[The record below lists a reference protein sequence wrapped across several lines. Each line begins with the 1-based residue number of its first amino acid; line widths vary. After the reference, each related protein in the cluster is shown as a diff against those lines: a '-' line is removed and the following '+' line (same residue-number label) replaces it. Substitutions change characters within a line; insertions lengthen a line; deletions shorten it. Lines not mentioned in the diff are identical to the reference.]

1 MNNESIDFDAL
12 LDSVNTVPTTE
23 VAAKPGSDENPFLG
37 VERFVHGS
45 KQFIAFSGAQR
56 RAGRR
61 AAERAAKNESDHGR
75 ISYWKQQHAAEFKA
89 GTRRQQLR
97 ILRGEIDVTPAM
109 RNNLERAIL
118 AEQRA
123 HEAAPLAQ
131 ERADKAEQ
139 RRIDR
144 HATRQLRRI
153 EAGKARHADLVA
165 YGHRA
170 A

>member
-23 VAAKPGSDENPFLG
+23 VAAKPGSEENPIVG
-37 VERFVHGS
+37 VKRRVRGMD
-45 KQFIAFSGAQR
+45 QFYAYSGADR
-56 RAGRR
+56 RAIRR
-61 AAERAAKNESDHGR
+61 QGERDAKNESDHGR

-144 HATRQLRRI
+144 HATRQLKRI
-153 EAGKARHADLVA
+153 LDGNPRHSDLVA